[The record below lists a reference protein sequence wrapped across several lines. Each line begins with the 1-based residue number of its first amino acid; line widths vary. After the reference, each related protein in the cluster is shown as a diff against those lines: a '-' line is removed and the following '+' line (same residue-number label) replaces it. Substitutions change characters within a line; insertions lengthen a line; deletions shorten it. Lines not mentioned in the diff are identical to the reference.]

1 MAVIIQLRHDTAANW
16 SSTNPIL
23 ADGETGYD
31 STNNNFRVGDGV
43 TAWNSLVP
51 TAGGGG
57 SQDLADVLTQ
67 GNDAGGAKIINL
79 DDPDNPQDA
88 VTKAY
93 ADTAVGTVA
102 TNLSNHISDSS
113 DAHAA
118 SAITNTPAGSIA
130 ATTIQ
135 AAVDELDGDIQGHIS
150 DTTAAHAASAV
161 SFIATGGISATN
173 VQAAIAELDTEKAPL
188 ASPAFT
194 GNPTAPTPSSGDN
207 DTSIATTGF
216 VTDAVNV
223 ALQGDFVTL
232 TDAAPVVVNC
242 LTAREP
248 KFYLETS
255 SSRTLDLQNLRGDS
269 VANAYSF
276 ITFIIKKGTASDIVI
291 TLDSGFTNRDITT
304 DAVVT
309 GYTLSGAVDK
319 YFKITALVYG
329 QGSAAI
335 IWWNLIVQ
343 SSLTVIVPVYASTT
357 LTVDAQSQE
366 DTIHEY
372 LTDITVNSTI
382 AFSNVGNAR
391 IIYLSAYVNGTNI
404 ELTMPS
410 SVVSSDSRYNNT
422 TRKLIISGTSTIKLY
437 SFSFLK
443 VGSVYSMV
451 VGYASPIS

>member
-135 AAVDELDGDIQGHIS
+135 AAVDELDSDIQGHIS
-150 DTTAAHAASAV
+150 DTTDAHDASAI
-161 SFIATGGISATN
+161 SFSATGGISATD
-173 VQAAIAELDTEKAPL
+173 VQAAIVELDTEKAPL

-194 GNPTAPTPSSGDN
+194 GNPTAPTPSVGDN
-207 DTSIATTGF
+207 DTSVATTAF
-216 VTDAVNV
+216 VTAAIVGVQDMFVPAAAMWPRATGGCADLTKSEMATSIVNIQTLDFDQTTQEFAQFQIALPRKWNVGTVTAEAYWTAAAGTGTVQFGLSGGAYSNDDALTV
-223 ALQGDFVTL
+223 ALGTAQTMDDTLLAANDLHITPTSSAITLAGTPANTDFLVFQLSRNPASDTL
-232 TDAAPVVVNC
+232 TADA
-242 LTAREP
+242 
-248 KFYLETS
+248 KFL
-255 SSRTLDLQNLRGDS
+255 G
-269 VANAYSF
+269 
-276 ITFIIKKGTASDIVI
+276 IMIH
-291 TLDSGFTNRDITT
+291 ITT
-304 DAVVT
+304 T
-309 GYTLSGAVDK
+309 K
-319 YFKITALVYG
+319 
-329 QGSAAI
+329 AI
-335 IWWNLIVQ
+335 
-343 SSLTVIVPVYASTT
+343 
-357 LTVDAQSQE
+357 
-366 DTIHEY
+366 
-372 LTDITVNSTI
+372 
-382 AFSNVGNAR
+382 
-391 IIYLSAYVNGTNI
+391 
-404 ELTMPS
+404 
-410 SVVSSDSRYNNT
+410 DS
-422 TRKLIISGTSTIKLY
+422 
-437 SFSFLK
+437 
-443 VGSVYSMV
+443 
-451 VGYASPIS
+451 